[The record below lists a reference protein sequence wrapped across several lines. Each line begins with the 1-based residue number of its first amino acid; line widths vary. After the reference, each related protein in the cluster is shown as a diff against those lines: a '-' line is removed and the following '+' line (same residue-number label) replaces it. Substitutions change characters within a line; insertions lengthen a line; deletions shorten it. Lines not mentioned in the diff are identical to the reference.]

1 MNLEQVNKTKAKV
14 CKSWTK
20 LESELYKKLQFK
32 ALHNANENIIYNK
45 VTIHSKNDWIIIF
58 GSYLTK
64 DEPCR
69 PIFIPIDI
77 V

>member
-1 MNLEQVNKTKAKV
+1 MNFEQVSNTKAKV

-20 LESELYKKLQFK
+20 LESELYKKFQFK
-32 ALHNANENIIYNK
+32 ALHNAKENIISNK

-58 GSYLTK
+58 GSNRTK